1 LGYFK
6 PNAEVYKRKFCL
18 QFVPHIE
25 KDKEE
30 PYIELK
36 KGETVRAG
44 AESHFFQQILRKLIS
59 VSSGL

>member
-1 LGYFK
+1 MDK
-6 PNAEVYKRKFCL
+6 TAETQV
-18 QFVPHIE
+18 VPHIE
-25 KDKEE
+25 KDKEK
-30 PYIELK
+30 PYIKFK